1 MPRRRLLATLD
12 AGLVGHATLVCAPAG
27 FGKSSIV
34 SQWIETID
42 RPVAWLALDT
52 AIDDPRWF
60 LMHLAE
66 TIRRVVPGTLEVVT
80 QMVQAPVL
88 PDLAVVIP
96 ELSNELDELAQP
108 IVVVLD
114 DYHRIT
120 SPSVHTIMS
129 ELIAHPNG
137 AVHFVIVSRYEP
149 PLQIRALR
157 VRGQLA
163 QLRMSDLAF
172 DRNEV
177 ELFAKQLMP
186 REWLDRELQELYA
199 TTEGWPAGVRLAI
212 EAQRLSG
219 DAELIGV
226 GFLDQATQDDLLA
239 EVLESAPISV
249 RRYVQ
254 VASLFPSFSAE
265 LCDAAIAD
273 RLSGPATMTGS
284 EFIDWLRRYNLFVVQ
299 LDNEGVWY
307 RFHHLF
313 ARLLDNWRAVQAPDP
328 QAVAQEQAMR
338 GRAAEVF
345 RTHGMVEEAIEQL
358 HLAGEGANLAAV
370 VAEFGSQLI
379 EEERWS
385 ELDRVLSRVPSD
397 VLDNEPALLLLRAW
411 LLGDYESR
419 HREMSAV
426 LDRAEALL
434 ERGNVAE
441 TASIRRLRGE
451 IAALRGAY
459 EDLLSGDFDG
469 AVAEE
474 EVAMELLAD
483 SPGRHLTFAF
493 VAGVVSLAG
502 AGRPQEA
509 HRLANSV
516 MGDDRFAGAPFD
528 PMAWAFPFLGWLE
541 GDLSLEERHATQLL
555 TIGERYGLVDTVAS
569 ARYFLGTSAYERN
582 RIDEARQH
590 LDKVIADR
598 YATQAAN
605 TIHSW
610 IALALIEMAQG
621 RGDEADAHAA
631 SMMQY
636 VLDTHSDY
644 FQPTAE
650 AFLAELDLRRGRT
663 AAALRWVHHADPEAQ
678 RHRFMFFDPA
688 STYVEVLLSSKS
700 DADHARQ
707 LLEQYLAEAKRRN
720 HRPLTIRL
728 LGIRA
733 LDRATCGDESGAL
746 DSLGQAI
753 RLSH

>member
-1 MPRRRLLATLD
+1 
-12 AGLVGHATLVCAPAG
+12 
-27 FGKSSIV
+27 
-34 SQWIETID
+34 
-42 RPVAWLALDT
+42 
-52 AIDDPRWF
+52 
-60 LMHLAE
+60 
-66 TIRRVVPGTLEVVT
+66 
-80 QMVQAPVL
+80 
-88 PDLAVVIP
+88 
-96 ELSNELDELAQP
+96 
-108 IVVVLD
+108 
-114 DYHRIT
+114 
-120 SPSVHTIMS
+120 
-129 ELIAHPNG
+129 
-137 AVHFVIVSRYEP
+137 
-149 PLQIRALR
+149 
-157 VRGQLA
+157 
-163 QLRMSDLAF
+163 
-172 DRNEV
+172 
-177 ELFAKQLMP
+177 
-186 REWLDRELQELYA
+186 
-199 TTEGWPAGVRLAI
+199 
-212 EAQRLSG
+212 
-219 DAELIGV
+219 
-226 GFLDQATQDDLLA
+226 
-239 EVLESAPISV
+239 
-249 RRYVQ
+249 
-254 VASLFPSFSAE
+254 
-265 LCDAAIAD
+265 
-273 RLSGPATMTGS
+273 
-284 EFIDWLRRYNLFVVQ
+284 
-299 LDNEGVWY
+299 
-307 RFHHLF
+307 
-313 ARLLDNWRAVQAPDP
+313 
-328 QAVAQEQAMR
+328 MR
-338 GRAAEVF
+338 GRAAKVF
-345 RTHGMVEEAIEQL
+345 RMHGMIEESIEQL
-358 HLAGEGANLAAV
+358 HLAGDDTNLAAV

-379 EEERWS
+379 EEERWP
-385 ELDRVLSRVPSD
+385 ELDRVLARVPSD

-541 GDLSLEERHATQLL
+541 GDLSLEERYATQLL

-700 DADHARQ
+700 DADHGRQ

-733 LDRATCGDESGAL
+733 LDRAISGDESGAL

-753 RLSH
+753 RLSQEGGMVRRLADLGPPLVPLLHRLDVTGDGLAHVGAVLAAIEPETDGSVATAQSAPTVAGEPALTPREFDVLRLLAEHKTNQEIGRELFIAPGTVKKNTVRLYDKLNVHGRREAVAKARALGYLPD